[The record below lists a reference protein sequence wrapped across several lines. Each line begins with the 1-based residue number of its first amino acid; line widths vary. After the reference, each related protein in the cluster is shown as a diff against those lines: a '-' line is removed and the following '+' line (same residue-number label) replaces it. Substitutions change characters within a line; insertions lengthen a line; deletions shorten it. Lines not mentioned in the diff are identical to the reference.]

1 MMSKKFQIT
10 EEGLKTYQEE
20 LKHLKTVEREKNIIA
35 LQEARAQG
43 DLSENADYDVARD
56 EQAKIASRINEI
68 EEILRNYEIIK
79 DNETNNLGKWVQ
91 LEILD
96 GEDAGITEEYKIVGS
111 LEADPIRGL
120 ISNVSPL
127 GHAIINHKIGDVVEV
142 KPENGEKYHVRI
154 LKVFQK

>member
-1 MMSKKFQIT
+1 
-10 EEGLKTYQEE
+10 
-20 LKHLKTVEREKNIIA
+20 
-35 LQEARAQG
+35 
-43 DLSENADYDVARD
+43 SENADYDVARD

-91 LEILD
+91 IEIID
-96 GEDAGITEEYKIVGS
+96 GEDAGISEEYKIVGS

-127 GHAIINHKIGDVVEV
+127 GHAIINHKVGDIVEV
-142 KPENGEKYHVRI
+142 KPENGEKYRVKI
-154 LKVFQK
+154 QKVFQK

>member
-1 MMSKKFQIT
+1 MNR
-10 EEGLKTYQEE
+10 
-20 LKHLKTVEREKNIIA
+20 LKTVEREKNIIA

-91 LEILD
+91 IEIID
-96 GEDAGITEEYKIVGS
+96 GEDAGISEEYKIVGS

-120 ISNVSPL
+120 ISNVSRWDMRL
-127 GHAIINHKIGDVVEV
+127 SIIKSG
-142 KPENGEKYHVRI
+142 I
-154 LKVFQK
+154 LSR